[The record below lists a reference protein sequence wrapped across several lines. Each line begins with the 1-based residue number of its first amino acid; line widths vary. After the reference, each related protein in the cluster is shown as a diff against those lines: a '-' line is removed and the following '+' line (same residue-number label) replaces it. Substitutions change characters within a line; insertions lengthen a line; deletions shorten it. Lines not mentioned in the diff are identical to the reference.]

1 MKLKDFRKKMKKD
14 LFKTAEAHLV
24 AFQENPS
31 VINLQL
37 HQWQKSGDII
47 KLKRGLFMFATTS
60 IGATGVP
67 EAEIARAL
75 YEPCYF
81 SLEYVLSKYG
91 IIPEAVFTYTLVTPK
106 ATRRFN
112 TPLGIFHYQTIKK
125 EAFTGFD
132 TKTLFAEKE
141 KALADY
147 FYLNSHRM
155 QPSDAFWLESRIEV
169 KETGVNFKKALAFAA
184 LFKSKKLLTLLNSLF
199 NYAKSH

>member
-1 MKLKDFRKKMKKD
+1 MKLKDFQKKMRKD

-24 AFQENPS
+24 AFQENPR

-47 KLKRGLFMFATTS
+47 KLKRGLFMFADAKPS
-60 IGATGVP
+60 
-67 EAEIARAL
+67 EAEVARSL
-75 YEPCYF
+75 YEPSYF
-81 SLEYVLSKYG
+81 SLEYVLSKLG

-106 ATRRFN
+106 ATRQFN

-199 NYAKSH
+199 HYAKSH